1 MDAVK
6 RRCKQKIYDIGVQY
20 YIAYRDKSCTYT
32 RGNRF
37 YNRRCIA
44 GIQDNYRGH
53 MGRTEQAVSQI
64 TDAGTWML
72 KDKRSTGK
80 LSCKS
85 FQIQTLNIVIV

>member
-1 MDAVK
+1 
-6 RRCKQKIYDIGVQY
+6 
-20 YIAYRDKSCTYT
+20 
-32 RGNRF
+32 
-37 YNRRCIA
+37 
-44 GIQDNYRGH
+44 

-85 FQIQTLNIVIV
+85 FQIQTLNIVIVLVAANRHPAWDSQSNLFFFQWQDLAFIKIQGRNGAKDKVQIIV